1 MRNDQ
6 FDGAHAIDRRNE
18 APRSESTAYSGLAVF
33 AAEWSDE
40 QQPSHALAHPPAL
53 EAHLKDAAPAAPSRK
68 SWILG
73 PSLAAMWAAAAI
85 GAPVAYW
92 GLDGLANQ
100 HPAIFVGL
108 AALAAAPAALILW
121 ASRAARDAA
130 EARAETR
137 RFAQFAEQA
146 FAGAPA
152 AREPSTALVIA
163 PNVHGELVA
172 LDAAV
177 DRAMDRLA
185 ELEDATKRNVRAFDN
200 ALVLAKTGGQE
211 LSTVLARELDTLATL
226 NAELRS
232 QTDEMGGSVSRQ
244 VRIMREASR
253 LMAGEVRAAEDAL
266 SGQLESFTGAAQSM
280 ALRTGEM
287 NDAADKAR
295 AAACDLDETMGKALT
310 GLSQAAELA
319 DASRQTVE
327 TAAQAASDTA
337 SAVREATARA
347 ISEARRAAQIIRAEA
362 QEMEESA
369 HATLSKLHEAAA
381 AARAASDE
389 AEAAAEKQSI
399 SIQRRLTAMAETVKA
414 RTTQRS
420 HDAEEAAPM
429 LARAANAAPHIA
441 GWHSRA
447 NVIPAPASSAPPAPR
462 PAAQRSMGDVMGAQT
477 VANDVS
483 KTAYASPFDLAD
495 AAGLV
500 LSDVFSDKDLE
511 RIAGRAKFGAATR
524 RRGVCEIS
532 GRSVDKVAALLLSD
546 PAARD
551 FAEAFR
557 RDPSHAAQAALA
569 AGRPE
574 RDVTSAYLIIDAA
587 LG

>member
-1 MRNDQ
+1 
-6 FDGAHAIDRRNE
+6 
-18 APRSESTAYSGLAVF
+18 
-33 AAEWSDE
+33 
-40 QQPSHALAHPPAL
+40 
-53 EAHLKDAAPAAPSRK
+53 
-68 SWILG
+68 
-73 PSLAAMWAAAAI
+73 
-85 GAPVAYW
+85 
-92 GLDGLANQ
+92 
-100 HPAIFVGL
+100 
-108 AALAAAPAALILW
+108 
-121 ASRAARDAA
+121 
-130 EARAETR
+130 
-137 RFAQFAEQA
+137 
-146 FAGAPA
+146 
-152 AREPSTALVIA
+152 
-163 PNVHGELVA
+163 
-172 LDAAV
+172 
-177 DRAMDRLA
+177 
-185 ELEDATKRNVRAFDN
+185 
-200 ALVLAKTGGQE
+200 
-211 LSTVLARELDTLATL
+211 
-226 NAELRS
+226 
-232 QTDEMGGSVSRQ
+232 
-244 VRIMREASR
+244 
-253 LMAGEVRAAEDAL
+253 
-266 SGQLESFTGAAQSM
+266 
-280 ALRTGEM
+280 
-287 NDAADKAR
+287 
-295 AAACDLDETMGKALT
+295 
-310 GLSQAAELA
+310 
-319 DASRQTVE
+319 VE